1 MNNEITANRVCSHTL
16 SKAITYAAAFVLAI
30 LGTILLVTSTG
41 YGHAMIAGTAP
52 AWISIVMVL
61 AVIAAIGNLWSCYS
75 SLCKLGLNKI
85 AFYVLFTG
93 IILMMTA
100 GQLWRLVQ

>member
-1 MNNEITANRVCSHTL
+1 MNNEITVNRVVSRTL
-16 SKAITYAAAFVLAI
+16 SKVITYAAAFVLAI
-30 LGTILLVTSTG
+30 LGAILLVVCTG
-41 YGHAMIAGTAP
+41 YGPAVIAGTAP

-61 AVIAAIGNLWSCYS
+61 AVVAAIGNLWSCYS

-93 IILMMTA
+93 IVLMVTA

>member
-1 MNNEITANRVCSHTL
+1 MNNKITIDRVVSPTL
-16 SKAITYAAAFVLAI
+16 SNVITYAVSFVLAI
-30 LGTILLVTSTG
+30 LGTILLVASTG
-41 YGHAMIAGTAP
+41 YGPAMIAGTAP
-52 AWISIVMVL
+52 TWISILVVL
-61 AVIAAIGNLWSCYS
+61 AIMAAIGNLWSCYS

>member
-1 MNNEITANRVCSHTL
+1 MNNKITIDRVASPTL
-16 SKAITYAAAFVLAI
+16 SNVITYALSFVLAI

-41 YGHAMIAGTAP
+41 SGPAIIAGTAP
-52 AWISIVMVL
+52 TWISIVMAL
-61 AVIAAIGNLWSCYS
+61 AIIAAIGNLWFCYA
-75 SLCKLGLNKI
+75 SLCKLGLNRA
-85 AFYVLFTG
+85 AFYVLFMG

>member
-1 MNNEITANRVCSHTL
+1 MNNEITIDRVVSHTL
-16 SKAITYAAAFVLAI
+16 GKAITYALSFVLAV

-41 YGHAMIAGTAP
+41 SGPAIIAGTAP
-52 AWISIVMVL
+52 TWISIIMVL
-61 AVIAAIGNLWSCYS
+61 AIIAAIGNLWSCYS

-85 AFYVLFTG
+85 AFTILFTG
-93 IILMMTA
+93 IVLMMTA

>member
-1 MNNEITANRVCSHTL
+1 MADRVSSHTL
-16 SKAITYAAAFVLAI
+16 SKVITYALSFVLAI
-30 LGTILLVTSTG
+30 LGTILFIAGTG
-41 YGHAMIAGTAP
+41 YGPAMIAGTAP
-52 AWISIVMVL
+52 VWTSIIMVL

-75 SLCKLGLNKI
+75 SLCKLGLNKA

-93 IILMMTA
+93 IVLMMMA